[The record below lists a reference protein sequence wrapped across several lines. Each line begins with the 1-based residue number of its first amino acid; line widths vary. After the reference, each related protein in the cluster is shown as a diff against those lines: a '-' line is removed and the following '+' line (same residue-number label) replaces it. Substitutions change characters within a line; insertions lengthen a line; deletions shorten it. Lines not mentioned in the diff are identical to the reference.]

1 MIIIP
6 AKKSLELYYYTSV
19 ETMTYIL
26 QGANI
31 YATNLL
37 YMNDSEEY
45 FNGLKELRCIIN
57 DKADLGNGEELIP
70 KEKLDRA
77 MRDEVTKYSIS
88 FSTAKDLLSQWSTYA
103 GESGVSL
110 KMRFTG
116 QEKYK
121 AKYKEKDKEANKEK
135 DKEADKEKREYVT
148 KLELLPR
155 KVYYCTRSA
164 MKNSEYMKIKEKIW
178 KAIEDANSNTTVGDL
193 NENVNFIWND
203 MTPYVKRYEFSAE
216 EEYRLV
222 FDWTELLKPFTIDYR
237 NDENVLKPYLDIE
250 CENGW
255 PICEII
261 VGPGFNQDVV
271 FKSILHFLNHRDI
284 QTNKLSNKDYCKKC
298 EEYLKMDGVM
308 PLKIKEIW
316 EERKSKII
324 RGEENERYS
333 EFVKIRQEILLLQ
346 EESEYIEKL
355 NRREFSKDGIILS
368 KSGIPYIF

>member
-6 AKKSLELYYYTSV
+6 ARKGLELYYYTSV

-26 QGANI
+26 QKANI

-45 FNGLKELRCIIN
+45 VNGLKELRYIIN
-57 DKADLGNGEELIP
+57 DIASMGCGEELIP
-70 KEKLDRA
+70 KEKLDYA
-77 MRDEVTKYSIS
+77 MREDVTKYSIS

-116 QEKYK
+116 GERYRANYK
-121 AKYKEKDKEANKEK
+121 K
-135 DKEADKEKREYVT
+135 KREYVT
-148 KLELLPR
+148 NLELMPR

-164 MKNSEYMKIKEKIW
+164 MRNGEYNRIKEKIW
-178 KAIEDANSNTTVGDL
+178 KAIKSANPDTMIGDL
-193 NENVNFIWND
+193 SENVNFIWKD

-250 CENGW
+250 CEDGW

-271 FKSILHFLNHRDI
+271 FKSIIHFLNHRDI
-284 QTNKLSNKDYCKKC
+284 KLKELSNEDYCKKY
-298 EEYLKMDGVM
+298 EEYLKVDGVM
-308 PLKIKEIW
+308 PFKIQEIW
-316 EERKSKII
+316 KKGKRKII
-324 RGEENERYS
+324 NGEKNERYN
-333 EFVKIRQEILLLQ
+333 EIMKIRQEMLSLW
-346 EESEYIEKL
+346 EEREYVEKFS
-355 NRREFSKDGIILS
+355 RREFSKDGIILS

>member
-1 MIIIP
+1 MITIL
-6 AKKSLELYYYTSV
+6 AKKKLDLYYYTSV
-19 ETMTYIL
+19 KTMTCIL

-45 FNGLKELRCIIN
+45 VNGLKELRYIIN
-57 DKADLGNGEELIP
+57 DEAKVENNEELIP
-70 KEKLDRA
+70 KEKLDST
-77 MRDEVTKYSIS
+77 MKDEVTRYSIS

-116 QEKYK
+116 KEKYK
-121 AKYKEKDKEANKEK
+121 ARYKENDKKDGKEQ
-135 DKEADKEKREYVT
+135 REYVT
-148 KLELLPR
+148 SLELLPR

-164 MKNSEYMKIKEKIW
+164 MKDDEYKNTREEIW

-193 NENVNFIWND
+193 KENVNFIWKD
-203 MTPYVKRYEFSAE
+203 MSSYVKRYEFSAE

-222 FDWTELLKPFTIDYR
+222 FDWMQLLYPFIIDYR

-271 FKSILHFLNHRDI
+271 FKSIIHFLNHRDI
-284 QTNKLSNKDYCKKC
+284 QTSKLSNEDYCKKC
-298 EEYLKMDGVM
+298 EEYLKMDKEM
-308 PLKIKEIW
+308 PSKIEEIW
-316 EERKSKII
+316 EKRKDRIMN
-324 RGEENERYS
+324 GAENERYN
-333 EFVKIRQEILLLQ
+333 EFIKIRQEMCSLQ
-346 EESEYIEKL
+346 EENEYIAKL
-355 NRREFSKDGIILS
+355 NNREFSKDGIILS

>member
-6 AKKSLELYYYTSV
+6 AKKKLDLYYYTSV

-45 FNGLKELRCIIN
+45 VNGLKELRYIIN
-57 DKADLGNGEELIP
+57 DKARAESGEELILQ
-70 KEKLDRA
+70 EKLDST
-77 MRDEVTKYSIS
+77 MKDEVTRYSIS

-116 QEKYK
+116 KERYK
-121 AKYKEKDKEANKEK
+121 AKYKENDKKDS
-135 DKEADKEKREYVT
+135 KEKREYVT
-148 KLELLPR
+148 SLELLPR

-164 MKNSEYMKIKEKIW
+164 MKDAEYKNTKEKIW

-193 NENVNFIWND
+193 KENVNFIWKD
-203 MTPYVKRYEFSAE
+203 MSSYVKRYEFSAE

-222 FDWTELLKPFTIDYR
+222 FDWMQLLYPFIIDYR

-271 FKSILHFLNHRDI
+271 FKSIIHFLNHRDI
-284 QTNKLSNKDYCKKC
+284 QTPKLSNGDFCKKC
-298 EEYLKMDGVM
+298 EEYLKMDEEM
-308 PLKIKEIW
+308 PPGIKKMW
-316 EERKSKII
+316 EERKSRII
-324 RGEENERYS
+324 NGTENERYS
-333 EFVKIRQEILLLQ
+333 EFLKIRQEILLLQ
-346 EESEYIEKL
+346 EEDKYIAKL
-355 NRREFSKDGIILS
+355 SNRELSKDGIILS